1 VNRVKR
7 LSIIILVCILCSLLA
22 FPASA
27 SVNALSPIVSLSF
40 SGSTANCSSEITYM
54 GKDIS
59 ATMELWQGTTLI
71 AVWFGSGS
79 NSVSISGSAS
89 IITGRTYTLKVYGTA
104 NGISF
109 EAVPVSRSCP

>member
-1 VNRVKR
+1 
-7 LSIIILVCILCSLLA
+7 
-22 FPASA
+22 
-27 SVNALSPIVSLSF
+27 
-40 SGSTANCSSEITYM
+40 M